1 MFSFEI
7 HSDDSIFVRHK
18 MDCMMTYI
26 RKSWKSI
33 VKSEDESREIIL
45 DSQRLAK
52 SPQDP
57 YEARMIHI
65 HCRYVKWWFFM
76 ILRKRWYFRFTYWA
90 HVHSARAFITNHLV
104 EMGACALRTYQL
116 PEILLSRKSRD
127 WWQFLRFRRI
137 VYSSVKQFTVNRP
150 TGWKLTIPA
159 LKAQIRSRKLS

>member
-26 RKSWKSI
+26 RKCWKSI

-57 YEARMIHI
+57 YETRMIHI
-65 HCRYVKWWFFM
+65 HCRYVKWWFVWFSGSGD
-76 ILRKRWYFRFTYWA
+76 ISGLLTGHTCTP
-90 HVHSARAFITNHLV
+90 HVHSSWIISLKWVHAHSEHISFLKFYSPGNRAIDDSFS
-104 EMGACALRTYQL
+104 GFAALFTLRSSSSQL
-116 PEILLSRKSRD
+116 I
-127 WWQFLRFRRI
+127 
-137 VYSSVKQFTVNRP
+137 
-150 TGWKLTIPA
+150 
-159 LKAQIRSRKLS
+159 AQRVGN

>member
-33 VKSEDESREIIL
+33 VKSENESREIIL

-65 HCRYVKWWFFM
+65 HCRYVKWWFVWFSGSGD
-76 ILRKRWYFRFTYWA
+76 ISGLLTGHTCTP
-90 HVHSARAFITNHLV
+90 HVHSARAFIMNHLV
-104 EMGACALRTYQL
+104 EMGACALRTYHL

-137 VYSSVKQFTVNRP
+137 VYSSIK
-150 TGWKLTIPA
+150 
-159 LKAQIRSRKLS
+159 